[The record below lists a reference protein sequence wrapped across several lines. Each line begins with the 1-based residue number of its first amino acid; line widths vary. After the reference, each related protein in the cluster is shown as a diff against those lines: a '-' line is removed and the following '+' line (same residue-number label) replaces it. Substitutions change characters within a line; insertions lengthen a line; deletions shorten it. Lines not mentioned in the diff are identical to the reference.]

1 MAYIIPLNVMQRSR
15 IPYLFLQY
23 GLLEVVD
30 GALVLSDATGVRVQI
45 PLGAI
50 TALFLEPGVTVT
62 HAAVCLA
69 GSCGTQILWVGE
81 AANRTYCAGRSVSGD
96 VQRLLLQTQKFHDEP
111 SRLRVVH
118 NMYRLRF
125 QEEVPSR
132 RSVEQLRGME
142 GARVRAI
149 YKNLAGINGVAWKGR
164 KYDPKEW
171 DKADDANRALSA
183 GNACLHGFCEAV
195 ILACG
200 YHPSI
205 GFVHTGGLRSFV
217 YDVADLY
224 KMELS
229 APLAF
234 ELAGRRR
241 PDIETAMR
249 HRLRDLLREKR
260 MVDKVVSDIDSVLEL
275 AQDEK

>member
-1 MAYIIPLNVMQRSR
+1 MAYIDPLNPMQRSR
-15 IPYLFLQY
+15 VPYLFLQY

-30 GALVLSDATGVRVQI
+30 GALALSDAGGTRVQI
-45 PLGAI
+45 PVGAL

-69 GSCGTQILWVGE
+69 GSSGTQIFWVGE

-96 VQRLLLQTQKFHDEP
+96 VQRLLHQTRSFHDEP
-111 SRLRVVH
+111 TRLRVVH
-118 NMYRLRF
+118 NMFRLRF

-142 GARVRAI
+142 GARVRAV
-149 YKNLAGINGVAWKGR
+149 YKNLATIHRVPWQGR
-164 KYDPKEW
+164 KYDPNDW
-171 DKADDANRALSA
+171 DEADAANRALSA

-217 YDVADLY
+217 YDIADLY

-234 ELAGRRR
+234 ELAGKNR
-241 PDIETAMR
+241 PNVETEMR
-249 HRLRDLLREKR
+249 HRLRDIFREKKL
-260 MVDKVVSDIDSVLEL
+260 VDKVVFDIDSVLEV
-275 AQDEK
+275 APS